1 MAVFKNYYVF
11 PVKDKINKLKS
22 DFISSKD
29 SYDLCAIS
37 SMNKDWYIHNS
48 GIYTVKSEDEFEI
61 KTIPDNIMSLY
72 FINEFIRNGLNSK
85 YQLNAVNKSNIN
97 YFVLSWLGLSKSDDK
112 YVLEQAALISEH
124 VYNIYMIMARR
135 FLSTTTP
142 DDLSRYKDYFTVF
155 ENPGQVINTN
165 NIEKEYNSGLITLDE
180 MNEKISILE
189 RENKAILSL
198 RK

>member
-11 PVKDKINKLKS
+11 PVKEELNKLKK

-29 SYDLCAIS
+29 SYDLCSVS
-37 SMNKDWYIHNS
+37 SMNKDWFNNKN
-48 GIYTVKSEDEFEI
+48 GIYSVKDEDKFEVKLI
-61 KTIPDNIMSLY
+61 SDKIMSLF

-97 YFVLSWLGLSKSDDK
+97 YFVLSWLGISKNEDK
-112 YVLEQAALISEH
+112 YFLEQAALISEH

-142 DDLSRYKDYFTVF
+142 DDLSYYSNYFTVF
-155 ENPGQVINTN
+155 EMSEQVINTN
-165 NIEKEYNSGLITLDE
+165 IIEQEYNNKLITLDE
-180 MNEKISILE
+180 MNEKISMLE